1 MDRLS
6 VSNAAPALRRDDLE
20 ALVRATAADPAAF
33 VRVAWPDVVPDAW
46 QAAALR
52 HVAEALVSGRPVRLA
67 IRAGHG
73 VGKGTLASWLIIW
86 FVLTRPDCAGVV
98 TANTWAQL
106 RTKTWREVALWR
118 QRLRPELG
126 ALLDQTA
133 HRLSH
138 RLSPDT
144 WGVDA
149 IPWSEERPEAFAG
162 LHAEHVLVVFD
173 EASAIPAP
181 IWETVRGAMTTPGA
195 MWVVLGNP
203 TRSSGP
209 FYEAF
214 HRHRALWTRMR
225 VDARWSSRVDR
236 AEIEEMINAYGLDSD
251 FVRVRVTGEWPS
263 TSGAG
268 LIARDVVDAARRRVV
283 EDDEGTPIIMGV
295 DVARFGDDR
304 TVFAFRRGRDAR
316 TIPWRVFRGL
326 DTMRVVGE
334 VMAALNTVRPHAIAV
349 DGVGIGAGVIDRL
362 REQGVLV
369 HDVQSG
375 GAATEPHRY
384 RNRRAELYVMMRDW
398 LRTGAIPDSQDLA
411 DELTMIEIAYDSAG
425 RLGLESKADM
435 KRRGLPS
442 PDEADALALT
452 FAVTVPRLDL
462 PVLPRL
468 HGSGR
473 DQVLRV
479 HDVFA

>member
-1 MDRLS
+1 
-6 VSNAAPALRRDDLE
+6 
-20 ALVRATAADPAAF
+20 
-33 VRVAWPDVVPDAW
+33 
-46 QAAALR
+46 
-52 HVAEALVSGRPVRLA
+52 
-67 IRAGHG
+67 
-73 VGKGTLASWLIIW
+73 
-86 FVLTRPDCAGVV
+86 
-98 TANTWAQL
+98 
-106 RTKTWREVALWR
+106 
-118 QRLRPELG
+118 
-126 ALLDQTA
+126 
-133 HRLSH
+133 
-138 RLSPDT
+138 
-144 WGVDA
+144 VDA

-173 EASAIPAP
+173 EASAIPSA

-214 HRHRALWTRMR
+214 HRYRNLWTRMR

-283 EDDEGTPIIMGV
+283 EDDEGAPVIMGV

-375 GAATEPHRY
+375 SAASEPSRY

-398 LRTGAIPDSQDLA
+398 LRSGAIPDSQDLA
-411 DELTMIEIAYDSAG
+411 DELTMIEIAYDSSG
-425 RLGLESKADM
+425 RLGLESKADL

-462 PVLPRL
+462 PILPRL
-468 HGSGR
+468 GGGR
-473 DQVLRV
+473 DPVLRV